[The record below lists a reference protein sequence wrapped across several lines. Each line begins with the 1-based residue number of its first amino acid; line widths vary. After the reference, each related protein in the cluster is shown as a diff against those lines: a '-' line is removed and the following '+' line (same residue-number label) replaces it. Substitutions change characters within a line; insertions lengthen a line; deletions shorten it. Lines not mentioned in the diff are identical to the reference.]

1 MTISEKMFLSVVKFG
16 ENKSTNYET
25 IDKWHNE
32 TRDVM
37 VYFLQIF
44 DSEYIRVSG
53 SCRLATT

>member
-25 IDKWHNE
+25 IYKWHNE
-32 TRDVM
+32 TQDVM
-37 VYFLQIF
+37 YFLQIF